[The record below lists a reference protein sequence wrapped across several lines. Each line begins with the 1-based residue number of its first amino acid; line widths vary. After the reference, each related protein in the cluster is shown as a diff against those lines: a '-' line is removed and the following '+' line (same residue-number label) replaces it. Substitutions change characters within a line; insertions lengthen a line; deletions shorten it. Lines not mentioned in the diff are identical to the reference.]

1 MTQRSDDAERPKLLV
16 CRKCGYQTDV
26 LRSSCPEC
34 KGDMIADHRT
44 EE

>member
-1 MTQRSDDAERPKLLV
+1 MAQRSEDAERAKLLV
-16 CRKCGYQTDV
+16 CRKCGYSTDV

-34 KGDMIADHRT
+34 GGDMIADRG